1 MSKLTCHCS
10 GVEIEVNLPNPLS
23 KVIRC
28 NCSLC
33 KRKGAIMT
41 MVKPADFKIIKGQ
54 ELLKLYK
61 YHSKIAKHF
70 FCSNCGIYTHHNPR
84 RNPDMY
90 GINLACIEDVNTF
103 QLENV
108 EINDGANHPLDKK
121 KDG

>member
-28 NCSLC
+28 NCTLC

-61 YHSKIAKHF
+61 SF
-70 FCSNCGIYTHHNPR
+70 G
-84 RNPDMY
+84 
-90 GINLACIEDVNTF
+90 
-103 QLENV
+103 
-108 EINDGANHPLDKK
+108 
-121 KDG
+121 